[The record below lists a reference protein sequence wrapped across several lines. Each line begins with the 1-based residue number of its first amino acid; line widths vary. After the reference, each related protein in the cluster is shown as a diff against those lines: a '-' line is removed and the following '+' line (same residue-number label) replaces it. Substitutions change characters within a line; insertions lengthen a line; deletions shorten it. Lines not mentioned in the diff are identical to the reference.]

1 MINTYQTSV
10 APPPVPPRYAKP
22 QPVLIP
28 AQLPAP
34 NSGKPLIRFLV
45 ALVILHLLLSV
56 GGFIY
61 LFHQQNPGSSENLP
75 SHQRQVGFL
84 SAEKQEITYRALAR
98 MVATTPKEE
107 SKGYL
112 QWDMKHSIRK
122 NINYYRSSWL
132 TILEPGDYFVYSRVT
147 FSKSH
152 VKEPLTSW
160 VKMRKTEEEEEKVMM
175 VASCS
180 LSDSASSPQLCT
192 ASQGDLISLESG
204 DQLSVWVP
212 DLSLVNYK
220 DGATVFGMYKL

>member
-61 LFHQQNPGSSENLP
+61 LFHQQNPGSS
-75 SHQRQVGFL
+75 VIGFL

-98 MVATTPKEE
+98 MVTAETPSSLPTE
-107 SKGYL
+107 GYL